1 MSLGLGI
8 DLAII
13 GAGGFAVPFEF
24 VNSLYSDGD
33 RSFAEMSSAVTNTG
47 YFGNA
52 LEFDGVDDYVN
63 FTEQT
68 YVTTVFSASFWI
80 KYTTVNSNRIIF
92 GSDSDSNKY
101 FRLDSATQF
110 SVRTRSAGGSID
122 TWTVPTLSS
131 GQWYHVAISLDN
143 GTNLLWLNGTQYSSN
158 SSVNYSSETISVGR
172 IGGRSDGTQM
182 TEGAIDDFIIQSVV
196 LNQTDVDSIY
206 NSGAGSLP
214 TTAFPNSD
222 VYYKFNESS
231 GTSAADSSGNNNTGT
246 LNNFT
251 GTYFVPHIIYTP
263 GLALSFWV
271 YFDGSIS
278 NEYIFGHVGDAD
290 MFFRFDSSTSAT
302 FQTSIGTST
311 TWTISANST
320 GWNHVAMSLNG
331 GVNELWI
338 NSVKSTGTTE
348 DYDAEDINISLIG
361 RSDTSYGLF
370 VMDELIIDVGGTLTQ
385 AQVNSLYKGGKG
397 VLSNTVITTPDIFY
411 RFDQTSGTTVVD
423 SSGNGNNATLY
434 FPTNGDWSPHELE
447 APTITSGSVNTTSPA
462 QVVLTGTNFYS
473 VTSLSASGTA
483 VVESYTI
490 DSVTQITATVN
501 VETAG
506 DYSITVNNIV
516 GSDTISSQTIALYDF
531 GNYIQPDLGNTTER
545 GIVTTPYFWNT
556 TNRFSNMVVAYWAKR
571 PIAADTSKTN
581 VVLSGNNNNRTY
593 IFHRNTSPYIRF
605 ASDGDNNSR
614 QVEWNLNITDNDWHH
629 FYYFYNNNSLTEDI
643 TQQPTG
649 AADGTYTSVST
660 SAYPPGGTGL
670 TVRAVVSGGFG
681 NIDRLEV
688 STTGSGYRVGDEITF
703 TVDGQEAKAVLSKVP
718 DTVDGEL
725 YLVYDGVLQT
735 RSSAA
740 YQFDG
745 LDNFGTF
752 FVRGS
757 TSTFF
762 SEIGMDDIVFDE
774 RVSTLAEAQA
784 IYNNARGGN
793 VTNIFGSQ
801 PLYWYKFNEANG
813 ATTIAQSGSAPSADM
828 TLTNFTN
835 AYLLP
840 KSGYNFGNALQYDGV
855 NDYCSLPANL
865 QIAAFSTEFTLSLWM
880 NPLYNSESGQF
891 WVFEN
896 STSADMWFFYP
907 SATYFRLNG
916 NTNQNV
922 WTYGYDTA
930 GDTGSWHHYV
940 LTRDSSNVIEMY
952 VDGVKQTK
960 STSNANSANLQMIS
974 VGNRFNNTK
983 HFKGEMDEF
992 IIKSGYAATPAD
1004 VVSLYNDGLGIDS
1017 SLALPSPLA
1026 YWKFN
1031 ETTGTTASDSS
1042 GNGND
1047 LTLNNFTGTP
1057 WVPH

>member
-24 VNSLYSDGD
+24 INSLYSDGD
-33 RSFAEMSSAVTNTG
+33 RSFAEMSSAV
-47 YFGNA
+47 
-52 LEFDGVDDYVN
+52 
-63 FTEQT
+63 
-68 YVTTVFSASFWI
+68 
-80 KYTTVNSNRIIF
+80 
-92 GSDSDSNKY
+92 NKPA
-101 FRLDSATQF
+101 AT
-110 SVRTRSAGGSID
+110 
-122 TWTVPTLSS
+122 S
-131 GQWYHVAISLDN
+131 G
-143 GTNLLWLNGTQYSSN
+143 
-158 SSVNYSSETISVGR
+158 
-172 IGGRSDGTQM
+172 
-182 TEGAIDDFIIQSVV
+182 F
-196 LNQTDVDSIY
+196 
-206 NSGAGSLP
+206 
-214 TTAFPNSD
+214 
-222 VYYKFNESS
+222 
-231 GTSAADSSGNNNTGT
+231 
-246 LNNFT
+246 
-251 GTYFVPHIIYTP
+251 
-263 GLALSFWV
+263 ALSCWV

-278 NEYIFGHVGDAD
+278 NEYIFGHVGDAN

-311 TWTISANST
+311 TWTISASST
-320 GWNHVAMSLNG
+320 GWNHVAISLNG

-348 DYDAEDINISLIG
+348 NYDAEAINISLIG

-370 VMDELIIDVGGTLTQ
+370 VMDELIIDADGTLTQ
-385 AQVNSLYKGGKG
+385 AQVDSLYKGGSG
-397 VLSNTVITTPDIFY
+397 TLSNTVITSPDIFY

-434 FPTNGDWSPHELE
+434 FPTNGDWSPHALE

-490 DSVTQITATVN
+490 DSVTQITAIVN
-501 VETAG
+501 VETPG
-506 DYSITVNNIV
+506 YYSITVNNIV
-516 GSDTISSQTIALYDF
+516 GSDTISSQTITLYDF
-531 GNYIQPDLGNTTER
+531 GNYIQPSLGNTTER
-545 GIVTTPYFWNT
+545 GRISSQFWNT

-571 PIAADTSKTN
+571 PINADTSKTN
-581 VVLSGNNNNRTY
+581 MLISDRDNSSTY
-593 IFHRNTSPYIRF
+593 IYHRNTSPYIRF
-605 ASDGDNNSR
+605 ASDGDGNAR
-614 QVEWNLNITDNDWHH
+614 RVEWNLNITDNDWHH

-670 TVRAVVSGGFG
+670 TVRAIVTGGFG
-681 NIDRLEV
+681 NINRLEV
-688 STTGSGYRVGDEITF
+688 STTGSGYRIGDEITF

-735 RSSAA
+735 RSSSGF
-740 YQFDG
+740 QFDG
-745 LDNFGTF
+745 LGVFGAFFYRDGNASNDN
-752 FVRGS
+752 
-757 TSTFF
+757 F

-774 RVSTLAEAQA
+774 RVSTVAEAQA
-784 IYNNARGGN
+784 IYNNGRGGN
-793 VTNIFGSQ
+793 VTNIFGGQ

-813 ATTIAQSGSAPSADM
+813 ATTIAQSGSVGSADM
-828 TLTNFTN
+828 TLTNFTG
-835 AYLLP
+835 AYLLN
-840 KSGYNFGNALQYDGV
+840 KNFENALSYDGV
-855 NDYCSLPANL
+855 DDYCTLPANL
-865 QIAAFSTEFTLSLWM
+865 EIAASSTEFTISVWLKPELGLS
-880 NPLYNSESGQF
+880 SGQM
-891 WVFEN
+891 WIFEN
-896 STSADMWFFYP
+896 GNARDFWFFYP
-907 SATYFRLNG
+907 DATYFRLDG
-916 NTNQNV
+916 NTNGNA
-922 WTYGYDTA
+922 WSYGYDTA
-930 GDTGSWHHYV
+930 GHTGSWHHYV
-940 LTRDSSNVIEMY
+940 VTRDSSNVIEMY

-960 STSNANSANLQMIS
+960 ITSNTNSRNLQIQYIGTRAS
-974 VGNRFNNTK
+974 LSATK
-983 HFKGEMDEF
+983 YRGVMDEF
-992 IIKSGYAATPAD
+992 IVKSGYAATPAD
-1004 VVSLYNDGLGIDS
+1004 VVSLYNGGAGIDS